1 MARGSK
7 AAEWKAASE
16 RREGAALTPTQ
27 MAGYDGVVE
36 TKRLFIAVPLAG
48 SVRERL
54 RKLQDAVEKQVHPKT
69 ARWIPEENIHITL
82 HFLGDTEES
91 RVAAVTEA
99 IDTATALHA
108 SFEFTIDGTGCFPS
122 PRKPRVLWAG
132 VRQGQDRL
140 VALAHSV
147 QEALKQ
153 RGFPP
158 PDRDFHPH
166 VTLAYVRKQAKP
178 PDARQ
183 LPALMEQASSEALGN
198 GLEERLTT
206 VALYQSTLSKQG
218 AQYAIIHRSEL
229 SGASDGPEE
238 NG

>member
-1 MARGSK
+1 MSPP
-7 AAEWKAASE
+7 SE
-16 RREGAALTPTQ
+16 RREAPALTPTQ
-27 MAGYDGVVE
+27 APGYDSRVE
-36 TKRLFIAVPLAG
+36 TKRLFIAVPLAA

-54 RKLQDAVEKQVHPKT
+54 RELQDAVEAQVHPKT

-82 HFLGDTEES
+82 HFLGETEEN

-99 IDTATALHA
+99 IDSATARHA
-108 SFEFTIDGTGCFPS
+108 PFEFTISGTGCFPS

-132 VRQGQDRL
+132 VRQGEDRL

-166 VTLAYVRKQAKP
+166 VTLAYVRKQTKP
-178 PDARQ
+178 PQARQ
-183 LPALMEQASSEALGN
+183 LPPLMEQASPELLGA

-229 SGASDGPEE
+229 SGASEGHAE